1 MIQIDLPTLVKRLN
15 LFSRQALEMAAS
27 ECMSQ
32 QAAEIT
38 VSHVLIQMLAMPRSD
53 LRVIT
58 RQGDIGMEE
67 LRQALTVENYTTAR
81 SADSY
86 PAFSPMLVEW
96 LKEGWL
102 LASAEMQ
109 HSELRGGVLLLA
121 LLHSPLRYIPPA
133 AARLL
138 TGINRDRLQQDFV
151 QWTQESAES
160 VVPDADGKVAGTL
173 TDAADTLL
181 ARYAKNMT
189 ADARNG
195 RLDPVLCRDYEIDLM
210 IDILCRRRKNNPVVV
225 GDAGVGKS
233 ALIEGL
239 ALRIVAGQVPDKL
252 KNTDIMTLDLGAL
265 QAGASVKGEFEKR
278 FKGLMAEVIFSPV
291 PVILFIDEA
300 HTLIGAGN
308 QQGGLDI
315 SNLLKPALARGE
327 LKTIAATTWSE
338 YKKYF
343 EKDAALSRRFQLV
356 KVSEPNAA
364 EATIILRGL
373 SAVYEQS
380 HGVLI
385 DDDALQAA
393 ATLSERYLSGRQ
405 LPDKA
410 IDVLDTACARVAIN
424 LSSPPKQISA
434 LTTLSHQQEAEIRQ
448 LERELRI
455 GLRTDTSRMT
465 EVLEQYDETLSAL
478 DELEV
483 AWQQQQTLVQEIIAL
498 RQQLLGV
505 AEDDVASLPDADAV
519 EDTPPEAE
527 QDSTDAE
534 SADDAGSVQPEETA
548 ETVSPVQRLAQLT
561 AELDALHNDQLLV
574 SPHVDKKQIAA
585 VIAEWTG
592 VPLNRLSQNEMSVIT
607 DLPVW
612 LGGTIKGQDL
622 AIASLHKHLLT
633 ARADLR
639 RPGRPLGA
647 FLLAGPSGVG
657 KTETVLQLA
666 ELLYGGRQYLTT
678 INMSEFQEKHTV
690 SRLIGSPP
698 GYVGY
703 GEGGVLTE
711 AIRQKPYS
719 VVLLD
724 EVEKAH
730 PDVLNLFYQAFDK
743 GEMADGEGRLID
755 CKNIVFFLTSN
766 LGYQVIV
773 EHADDP
779 ETMQE
784 ALYPVLADFFKPA
797 LLARMEVVPYLPLS
811 KETLATIIAGKL
823 ARLDNVLRSR
833 FGADVIIGPEVTDE
847 IMSRVTR
854 AENGARMLESVID
867 GDMLPPLSLLL
878 LQKMAANTAIARIRL
893 SAADGAFTADVEDAL
908 PDDAV
913 TPQTED
919 ETVL

>member
-1 MIQIDLPTLVKRLN
+1 MIQIELSTLVKRLN
-15 LFSRQALEMAAS
+15 PFSRQALEMAATA
-27 ECMSQ
+27 CVSQ
-32 QAAEIT
+32 QATEIT
-38 VSHVLIQMLAMPRSD
+38 VSHVLLQMLAIPRSD
-53 LRVIT
+53 LRVIINKA
-58 RQGDIGMEE
+58 GIGTEE
-67 LRQALTVENYTTAR
+67 LGQALTVEHFSTMRHT
-81 SADSY
+81 DSY
-86 PAFSPMLVEW
+86 PVFSPLLVEW
-96 LKEGWL
+96 LRDGWL

-109 HSELRGGVLLLA
+109 SSELRGGILLLA
-121 LLHSPLRYIPPA
+121 LLHSVSRYVPPA

-138 TGINRDRLQQDFV
+138 TGINRDRLQQDFAD
-151 QWTQESAES
+151 WTRESAES
-160 VVPDADGKVAGTL
+160 VMQNADKSVPAAAQ
-173 TDAADTLL
+173 TDDSLL
-181 ARYAKNMT
+181 GRYAKNMT
-189 ADARNG
+189 EDARLG
-195 RLDPVLCRDYEIDLM
+195 RLDPVLCRDNEIDLM

-225 GDAGVGKS
+225 GEAGVGKS

-239 ALRIVAGQVPDKL
+239 ALRIIAGQVPDKL

-278 FKGLMAEVIFSPV
+278 FKGLMAEVIQSPKS
-291 PVILFIDEA
+291 VILFIDEA

-315 SNLLKPALARGE
+315 SNLLKPSLARGE

-373 SAVYEQS
+373 AAVYEQA

-405 LPDKA
+405 LPDKS

-434 LTTLSHQQEAEIRQ
+434 LNTQCQQCEAEIRQ
-448 LERELRI
+448 LEREMRI
-455 GLRTDTSRMT
+455 GLRTDGGRRDEAYT
-465 EVLEQYDETLSAL
+465 QYEAAQAELQAL
-478 DELEV
+478 DA
-483 AWQQQQTLVQEIIAL
+483 AWHQQQMLVQEIIVL
-498 RQQLLGV
+498 RQALLTE
-505 AEDDVASLPDADAV
+505 ADV
-519 EDTPPEAE
+519 
-527 QDSTDAE
+527 QDE
-534 SADDAGSVQPEETA
+534 DDAGNDDAPSQADTVPEDKTA
-548 ETVSPVQRLAQLT
+548 AAERLASLS
-561 AELDALHNDQLLV
+561 AELEVLHHTQLLV

-607 DLPVW
+607 DLPQW
-612 LGGTIKGQDL
+612 LGETIKGQDL
-622 AIASLHKHLLT
+622 AIKHLHKHLLT

-666 ELLYGGRQYLTT
+666 DLLYGGRQYLTT

-743 GEMADGEGRLID
+743 GEMADGEGRVID

-773 EHADDP
+773 EQADNP
-779 ETMQE
+779 EAMHD

-811 KETLATIIAGKL
+811 RETLTTIIAGKL
-823 ARLDNVLRSR
+823 ARLDNVLRTR
-833 FGADVIIGPEVTDE
+833 FGAEVVITPNVTDE
-847 IMSRVTR
+847 IMQRVTR

-867 GDMLPPLSLLL
+867 GDMLPSLSLLL
-878 LQKMAANTAIARIRL
+878 LQKMAANTAIARISL
-893 SAADGAFTADVEDAL
+893 DVQDCAFTADVEDA
-908 PDDAV
+908 V
-913 TPQTED
+913 TE
-919 ETVL
+919 EEGVV

>member
-1 MIQIDLPTLVKRLN
+1 MIQIDLATLVKRLN
-15 LFSRQALEMAAS
+15 PFSKQALEMAAS

-32 QAAEIT
+32 QASEIT
-38 VSHVLIQMLAMPRSD
+38 VSHVLIQMLAIPRSD
-53 LRVIT
+53 LRVIAE
-58 RQGDIGMEE
+58 RADIGTDE
-67 LRQALTVENYTTAR
+67 LRQALTVENYATSRA
-81 SADSY
+81 ADSY
-86 PAFSPMLVEW
+86 PSFSPMLVEW
-96 LKEGWL
+96 LKEAWL

-109 HSELRGGVLLLA
+109 QTELRGGILLLA
-121 LLHSPLRYIPPA
+121 LLHTPLRYVPPV

-138 TGINRDRLQQDFV
+138 TAINRDQLQQDFAG
-151 QWTQESAES
+151 WTRESAES
-160 VVPDADGKVAGTL
+160 VVLNADGHVASDT
-173 TDAADTLL
+173 ADTGDSLL
-181 ARYAKNMT
+181 GRYAKNMT
-189 ADARNG
+189 DDARQG
-195 RLDPVLCRDYEIDLM
+195 RLDPVLCRDNEIDLM

-225 GDAGVGKS
+225 GEAGVGKS

-239 ALRIVAGQVPDKL
+239 ALRIVVDRVPDKL
-252 KNTDIMTLDLGAL
+252 RDTEIMTLDLGAL

-278 FKGLMAEVIFSPV
+278 FKGLMAEVIQSPK

-356 KVSEPNAA
+356 KVSEPTAA

-385 DDDALQAA
+385 DDEALQAA

-434 LTTLSHQQEAEIRQ
+434 LTTLRHQCEAEIRQ

-455 GLRTDTSRMT
+455 GLRTDTSRLSD
-465 EVLEQYDETLSAL
+465 VLVQYDETLTEL
-478 DELEV
+478 DELEA
-483 AWQQQQTLVQEIIAL
+483 AWRQQQMLVQEIISLRKAL
-498 RQQLLGV
+498 LEETV
-505 AEDDVASLPDADAV
+505 AEDAATVAADERVV
-519 EDTPPEAE
+519 ETTD
-527 QDSTDAE
+527 DSTVATDEPA
-534 SADDAGSVQPEETA
+534 AGQPEPEIPPA
-548 ETVSPVQRLAQLT
+548 ERLARLT
-561 AELDALHNDQLLV
+561 AELDALHNTQRLV

-607 DLPVW
+607 DLPQW
-612 LGGTIKGQDL
+612 LGDTIKGQDL
-622 AIASLHKHLLT
+622 AIKHLHKHLLT

-773 EHADDP
+773 DHADDP

-811 KETLATIIAGKL
+811 KETLAVIIAGKL
-823 ARLDNVLRSR
+823 ARLDNVLRTR
-833 FGADVIIGPEVTDE
+833 FGAEVVIEPEVTDE
-847 IMSRVTR
+847 IMQRVTR

-867 GDMLPPLSLLL
+867 GEMLPPLSLLL
-878 LQKMAANTAIARIRL
+878 LQKMAANVAIARIVL
-893 SAADGAFTADVEDAL
+893 GVADGAFTAVVEDA
-908 PDDAV
+908 PEDSADSDALSEPE
-913 TPQTED
+913 TQD
-919 ETVL
+919 ATVL

>member
-1 MIQIDLPTLVKRLN
+1 MIQIDLATLVKRLN
-15 LFSRQALEMAAS
+15 PFSKQALEMAAS

-38 VSHVLIQMLAMPRSD
+38 VSHVLIQMLAIPRSD

-58 RQGDIGMEE
+58 DRANIGADE
-67 LRQALTVENYTTAR
+67 LRQALTVENYATAR

-96 LKEGWL
+96 LKEAWL

-109 HSELRGGVLLLA
+109 QTELRGGVLLLT
-121 LLHSPLRYIPPA
+121 LLHSPLRYVPSA
-133 AARLL
+133 AGRLL
-138 TGINRDRLQQDFV
+138 TAINRDQLQQDFAG
-151 QWTQESAES
+151 WTKESAES
-160 VVPDADGKVAGTL
+160 VVLNADGQVASAT
-173 TDAADTLL
+173 ADTGDSLL
-181 ARYAKNMT
+181 CRYAKNMT
-189 ADARNG
+189 EDARKG
-195 RLDPVLCRDYEIDLM
+195 RLDPVLCRDNEIDLM

-225 GDAGVGKS
+225 GEAGVGKS

-239 ALRIVAGQVPDKL
+239 ALRIVDGRVPDKL
-252 KNTDIMTLDLGAL
+252 RDTDIMTLDLGAL

-278 FKGLMAEVIFSPV
+278 FKGLMAEVIQSPK

-300 HTLIGAGN
+300 HTLIGTGN

-356 KVSEPNAA
+356 KVSEPTAA

-385 DDDALQAA
+385 DDEALQAA

-434 LTTLSHQQEAEIRQ
+434 LTTLRHQCEAEIRQ

-455 GLRTDTSRMT
+455 GLRTDTSRLT
-465 EVLEQYDETLSAL
+465 EVLVQYDETLTEL
-478 DELEV
+478 DELEA
-483 AWQQQQTLVQEIIAL
+483 AWHQQQTLVQEIIAL
-498 RQQLLGV
+498 RKGLLDET
-505 AEDDVASLPDADAV
+505 AAPDAGTVAGDERIAETIDDNTV
-519 EDTPPEAE
+519 AADEPVAGPPEPEILPAE
-527 QDSTDAE
+527 
-534 SADDAGSVQPEETA
+534 
-548 ETVSPVQRLAQLT
+548 RLAQLT
-561 AELDALHNDQLLV
+561 AELDALHNTQLLV

-607 DLPVW
+607 DLPQW
-612 LGGTIKGQDL
+612 LGDTIKGQDL
-622 AIASLHKHLLT
+622 AIKHLHKHLLT

-755 CKNIVFFLTSN
+755 CKNVAFFLTSN

-773 EHADDP
+773 EHADNP
-779 ETMQE
+779 ESMQK

-811 KETLATIIAGKL
+811 RETLAVIIAGKL
-823 ARLDNVLRSR
+823 ARLDNVLRTR
-833 FGADVIIGPEVTDE
+833 FGAEVVIEPEVTDE
-847 IMSRVTR
+847 IMQRVTR

-867 GDMLPPLSLLL
+867 GEMLPPLSLLL
-878 LQKMAANTAIARIRL
+878 LQKMAANAAIACIVL
-893 SAADGAFTADVEDAL
+893 GVADGAFIADVEDSPEDSA
-908 PDDAV
+908 DADAQ
-913 TPQTED
+913 PEPETED
-919 ETVL
+919 AAVL

>member
-1 MIQIDLPTLVKRLN
+1 MIQINLTSLVKHLN
-15 LFSRQALEMAAS
+15 PFSRQALEAAAA

-32 QAAEIT
+32 QATEIT
-38 VSHVLIQMLAMPRSD
+38 VAHVLLQMLAAVRSD
-53 LRVIT
+53 VRVIAERAEIDT
-58 RQGDIGMEE
+58 NA
-67 LRQALTVENYTTAR
+67 LRRALTVENYVTAR
-81 SADSY
+81 ATDSY

-109 HSELRGGVLLLA
+109 HSELRGGTLLLA
-121 LLHSPLRYIPPA
+121 LLHSPLRYVPSA

-138 TGINRDRLQQDFV
+138 TGINRDRLQQDFGE
-151 QWTQESAES
+151 WTRESAES
-160 VVPDADGKVAGTL
+160 VVPDAGGQTVGT
-173 TDAADTLL
+173 TADTGDSLL
-181 ARYAKNMT
+181 GRYAKNMT
-189 ADARNG
+189 ADACNG
-195 RLDPVLCRDYEIDLM
+195 KLDPVLCRDHEIDLM

-225 GDAGVGKS
+225 GEAGVGKS

-252 KNTDIMTLDLGAL
+252 RDTDIMTLDLGAL

-278 FKGLMAEVIFSPV
+278 FKGLMAEVSQSPK
-291 PVILFIDEA
+291 PIILFIDEA

-315 SNLLKPALARGE
+315 SGLLKPAIARGE
-327 LKTIAATTWSE
+327 LKTIAATTWRE

-356 KVSEPNAA
+356 KVSEPTAA

-434 LTTLSHQQEAEIRQ
+434 LTTLCQQCEAEMRQ
-448 LERELRI
+448 LEREIRI
-455 GLRTDTSRMT
+455 GLRSDASRLT
-465 EVLEQYDETLSAL
+465 EVTAQYDYTLSEL
-478 DELEV
+478 DELDT
-483 AWQQQQTLVQEIIAL
+483 AWHQQQALVQEIIAL
-498 RQQLLGV
+498 RKELLDETEASSSEDITLPNSDDNAASTDEPV
-505 AEDDVASLPDADAV
+505 AEP
-519 EDTPPEAE
+519 
-527 QDSTDAE
+527 TDATPGIPP
-534 SADDAGSVQPEETA
+534 AI
-548 ETVSPVQRLAQLT
+548 RLAQLT
-561 AELDALHNDQLLV
+561 AELEILHHTQLLV

-607 DLPVW
+607 DLPQW
-612 LGGTIKGQDL
+612 LGDTIKGQDL
-622 AIASLHKHLLT
+622 AIGHLHKHLLT

-773 EHADDP
+773 EHADNP
-779 ETMQE
+779 ETMHD

-811 KETLATIIAGKL
+811 RETLSVIIAGKL
-823 ARLDNVLRSR
+823 ARLDNVLRAR
-833 FGADVIIGPEVTDE
+833 FSAEVVIEPEVTDE
-847 IMSRVTR
+847 IMQRVTR

-867 GDMLPPLSLLL
+867 GEMLPPLSLLL
-878 LQKMAANTAIARIRL
+878 LQKMAANVAIVRIVL
-893 SAADGAFTADVEDAL
+893 GVTNGAFTADVEDA
-908 PDDAV
+908 PDDSLV
-913 TPQTED
+913 ENMQSEPETED

>member
-1 MIQIDLPTLVKRLN
+1 MIQIDLATLVKRLAP
-15 LFSRQALEMAAS
+15 FAKQALEAAAS

-38 VSHVLIQMLAMPRSD
+38 VAHVLLQMLATPRSD
-53 LRVIT
+53 FRVIAE
-58 RQGDIGMEE
+58 RAEIGADD
-67 LRQALTVENYTTAR
+67 LRQALTVENYATAR
-81 SADSY
+81 SSDSY
-86 PAFSPMLVEW
+86 PSFSPMLVEW
-96 LKEGWL
+96 LKEAWL

-109 HSELRGGVLLLA
+109 QTELRGGVLLLA
-121 LLHSPLRYIPPA
+121 LLHSPLRYLPPA

-138 TGINRDRLQQDFV
+138 TAINRDLLRQDFAG
-151 QWTQESAES
+151 WTKESAES
-160 VVPDADGKVAGTL
+160 VILNADGQ
-173 TDAADTLL
+173 AASAIADTGDTLL

-189 ADARNG
+189 DDARQG
-195 RLDPVLCRDYEIDLM
+195 RLDPVLCRDNEIDLM

-225 GDAGVGKS
+225 GEAGVGKS

-239 ALRIVAGQVPDKL
+239 ALRIIAGQVPDKL
-252 KNTDIMTLDLGAL
+252 RDTDIMTLDLGAL

-278 FKGLMAEVIFSPV
+278 FKGLMAEVIQSPK

-385 DDDALQAA
+385 DDEALQAA

-424 LSSPPKQISA
+424 LSSPPRQISA
-434 LTTLSHQQEAEIRQ
+434 LTTLRQQCEAEIRQ
-448 LERELRI
+448 LEREIRI
-455 GLRTDTSRMT
+455 GLRSDTSRLN
-465 EVLEQYDETLSAL
+465 EVLAQYDETLSELDAL
-478 DELEV
+478 EA
-483 AWQQQQTLVQEIIAL
+483 AWRQQQTLVQEIIAL
-498 RQQLLGV
+498 RKGLLDETDATGNDETATPETEAV
-505 AEDDVASLPDADAV
+505 GSDDESVTA
-519 EDTPPEAE
+519 PPEAE
-527 QDSTDAE
+527 
-534 SADDAGSVQPEETA
+534 PEM
-548 ETVSPVQRLAQLT
+548 SPAARLAQLT
-561 AELDALHNDQLLV
+561 AELDALHHTQLLV
-574 SPHVDKKQIAA
+574 SPHVDKKQIAS

-607 DLPVW
+607 DLPQW
-612 LGGTIKGQDL
+612 LGDTIKGQAL
-622 AIASLHKHLLT
+622 AIKHLHKHLLT

-755 CKNIVFFLTSN
+755 CKNVVFFLTSN

-773 EHADDP
+773 EHADNP
-779 ETMQE
+779 EAMQE

-811 KETLATIIAGKL
+811 RETLAVIIAGKL
-823 ARLDNVLRSR
+823 ARLDNVLRAR
-833 FGADVIIGPEVTDE
+833 FGAEVVIEPEVTDE
-847 IMSRVTR
+847 IMQRVTR

-867 GDMLPPLSLLL
+867 GEMLPPLSLLL
-878 LQKMAANTAIARIRL
+878 LQKMAANIAIARITL
-893 SAADGAFTADVEDAL
+893 GVANGAFTADVEDV
-908 PDDAV
+908 PDEDTQPV
-913 TPQTED
+913 TETED
-919 ETVL
+919 EAVL

>member
-1 MIQIDLPTLVKRLN
+1 MIQIDLATLVKRLN
-15 LFSRQALEMAAS
+15 PFAKQALEMAAS

-32 QAAEIT
+32 KAAEIT
-38 VSHVLIQMLAMPRSD
+38 VSHVLIQMLAIPRSD
-53 LRVIT
+53 LRVIAE
-58 RQGDIGMEE
+58 RADIGTDE
-67 LRQALTVENYTTAR
+67 LRQALTVENYATSRA
-81 SADSY
+81 ADSY
-86 PAFSPMLVEW
+86 PSFSPMLVEW
-96 LKEGWL
+96 LKEAWL

-109 HSELRGGVLLLA
+109 QTELRGGVLLLA
-121 LLHSPLRYIPPA
+121 LLHSPMRYVLPA

-138 TGINRDRLQQDFV
+138 TAINRDQLQQDFAG
-151 QWTQESAES
+151 WTRESAES
-160 VVPDADGKVAGTL
+160 VVLNADGHVAT
-173 TDAADTLL
+173 ADTGDSLL
-181 ARYAKNMT
+181 GRYAKNMT
-189 ADARNG
+189 EDARQG
-195 RLDPVLCRDYEIDLM
+195 RLDPVLCRDNEIDLM

-225 GDAGVGKS
+225 GEAGVGKS

-239 ALRIVAGQVPDKL
+239 ALRIVDGRVPDKL
-252 KNTDIMTLDLGAL
+252 RDTDIMTLDLGAL

-278 FKGLMAEVIFSPV
+278 FKGLMAEVIQSPK

-356 KVSEPNAA
+356 KVSEPTAA

-385 DDDALQAA
+385 DDEALQAA

-434 LTTLSHQQEAEIRQ
+434 LTTLRHQCEAEIRQ

-455 GLRTDTSRMT
+455 GLRTDTSRLT
-465 EVLEQYDETLSAL
+465 DVLVQYDETLTEL
-478 DELEV
+478 DELET
-483 AWQQQQTLVQEIIAL
+483 AWRQQQTLVQEIISLRKAL
-498 RQQLLGV
+498 LEETVAADERV
-505 AEDDVASLPDADAV
+505 AETTD
-519 EDTPPEAE
+519 
-527 QDSTDAE
+527 DSTVATDEPA
-534 SADDAGSVQPEETA
+534 AGQPEPEIPPA
-548 ETVSPVQRLAQLT
+548 ERLAQLT
-561 AELDALHNDQLLV
+561 AELDALHNTQRLV

-607 DLPVW
+607 DLPQW
-612 LGGTIKGQDL
+612 LGDTIKGQDL
-622 AIASLHKHLLT
+622 AIKHLHKHLLT

-773 EHADDP
+773 DHADDP

-811 KETLATIIAGKL
+811 KETLAVIIAGKL
-823 ARLDNVLRSR
+823 ARLDNVLRTR
-833 FGADVIIGPEVTDE
+833 FGAEVVIEPEVTDE
-847 IMSRVTR
+847 IMQRVTR

-867 GDMLPPLSLLL
+867 GEMLPPLSLLL
-878 LQKMAANTAIARIRL
+878 LQKMATNAAIARIVL
-893 SAADGAFTADVEDAL
+893 GVADGAFTAVVKDAPEDSADSDAL
-908 PDDAV
+908 SEPETQDA
-913 TPQTED
+913 
-919 ETVL
+919 TVL

>member
-1 MIQIDLPTLVKRLN
+1 MIQIDLTTLVKRLN
-15 LFSRQALEMAAS
+15 PFSKQALEMAAS

-32 QAAEIT
+32 QAAEIN
-38 VSHVLIQMLAMPRSD
+38 VAHVLIQMLTIPRSD
-53 LRVIT
+53 LQVIAEHADIS
-58 RQGDIGMEE
+58 GDE
-67 LRQALTVENYTTAR
+67 LRQTLTVENYTTSR

-96 LKEGWL
+96 LKESWL

-109 HSELRGGVLLLA
+109 QTELRGGVLLLA
-121 LLHSPLRYIPPA
+121 LLHTPLRYVPPA

-138 TGINRDRLQQDFV
+138 TNINRDQLQQDFAG
-151 QWTQESAES
+151 WTKASAES
-160 VVPDADGKVAGTL
+160 VVHTDGQSGQHATVAGEE
-173 TDAADTLL
+173 TLL

-189 ADARNG
+189 EDARNG
-195 RLDPVLCRDYEIDLM
+195 KLDPVLCRDNEIDLM

-225 GDAGVGKS
+225 GEAGVGKS

-252 KNTDIMTLDLGAL
+252 RDTNIMTLDLGAL

-278 FKGLMAEVIFSPV
+278 FKGLMAEVIQSPKQ
-291 PVILFIDEA
+291 VILFIDEA

-385 DDDALQAA
+385 DDEALQAA

-434 LTTLSHQQEAEIRQ
+434 QTTLSHQCEAEMRQ
-448 LERELRI
+448 LEREIRI
-455 GLRTDTSRMT
+455 GLRTDTSRLT
-465 EVLEQYDETLSAL
+465 DVIVQYDETLTAL
-478 DELEV
+478 DELNA
-483 AWQQQQTLVQEIIAL
+483 AWQQQQALVQEIIAL
-498 RQQLLGV
+498 RKGLLEEPEIPP
-505 AEDDVASLPDADAV
+505 AEENTS
-519 EDTPPEAE
+519 
-527 QDSTDAE
+527 DAE
-534 SADDAGSVQPEETA
+534 NSGDITPQDETETSGQEGETEPQLSPA
-548 ETVSPVQRLAQLT
+548 ERLSQLT
-561 AELDALHNDQLLV
+561 AELDALHDTQLLI

-607 DLPVW
+607 DLPQW
-612 LGGTIKGQDL
+612 LGDTIKGQNL
-622 AIASLHKHLLT
+622 AIKHLHKHLLT

-773 EHADDP
+773 EYADNP
-779 ETMQE
+779 EAMKE
-784 ALYPVLADFFKPA
+784 ALYPVLSDFFKPA

-811 KETLATIIAGKL
+811 RDTLATIISGKL

-833 FGADVIIGPEVTDE
+833 FNAEVVIAPAVTDE
-847 IMSRVTR
+847 IMQRVTR

-867 GDMLPPLSLLL
+867 GEMLPPLSLLL
-878 LQKMAANTAIARIRL
+878 LQKMAANAVITRISL
-893 SAADGAFTADVEDAL
+893 GVTNGAFTADIEEEMAVSDDTPEPETVEDAAL
-908 PDDAV
+908 
-913 TPQTED
+913 
-919 ETVL
+919 

>member
-1 MIQIDLPTLVKRLN
+1 MIQIDLATLVKRLN
-15 LFSRQALEMAAS
+15 PFAKQALEMAAS

-38 VSHVLIQMLAMPRSD
+38 VSHVLIQMLAIPRSD
-53 LRVIT
+53 LRIIAEKAEIQ
-58 RQGDIGMEE
+58 REA
-67 LRQALTVENYTTAR
+67 LRLALTVENYATSR

-96 LKEGWL
+96 LKESWL

-109 HSELRGGVLLLA
+109 HSELRGGVMLLA
-121 LLHSPLRYIPPA
+121 LLHTPLRYVPPA
-133 AARLL
+133 ATRLL
-138 TGINRDRLQQDFV
+138 TGINRDRLQQDFT
-151 QWTQESAES
+151 QWTLESAES
-160 VVPDADGKVAGTL
+160 VMQSTDSQPLNVAAEAG
-173 TDAADTLL
+173 DSLL

-195 RLDPVLCRDYEIDLM
+195 RLDPVLCRDHEIDLM

-225 GDAGVGKS
+225 GEAGVGKS

-252 KNTDIMTLDLGAL
+252 KHTDIMTLDLGAL

-278 FKGLMAEVIFSPV
+278 FKGLMAEVISSPV

-356 KVSEPNAA
+356 KVTEPDAA

-385 DDDALQAA
+385 DDEALQAA

-424 LSSPPKQISA
+424 LSSPPKQLAA
-434 LTTLSHQQEAEIRQ
+434 LTTISQQCEAEIRQ
-448 LERELRI
+448 LEREIRI
-455 GLRTDTSRMT
+455 GLRTDITRMN
-465 EVLEQYDETLSAL
+465 EVLVQYDEVLTELH
-478 DELEV
+478 ELED
-483 AWQQQQTLVQEIIAL
+483 AWHQQQERVQEIIAL
-498 RQQLLGV
+498 RRVLLG
-505 AEDDVASLPDADAV
+505 
-519 EDTPPEAE
+519 EA
-527 QDSTDAE
+527 QDSDSKQTETDLSSLDENADREPATLTIPPAE
-534 SADDAGSVQPEETA
+534 
-548 ETVSPVQRLAQLT
+548 RLAQLT
-561 AELDALHNDQLLV
+561 AELDVLHNTQMLV

-612 LGGTIKGQDL
+612 LGNVIKGQDL
-622 AIASLHKHLLT
+622 AIATLHKHLLT

-719 VVLLD
+719 IVLLD

-743 GEMADGEGRLID
+743 GEMADGEGRIID

-773 EHADDP
+773 EHAGNA
-779 ETMQE
+779 EMMQE
-784 ALYPVLADFFKPA
+784 ELYPVLADFFKPA
-797 LLARMEVVPYLPLS
+797 LLARMEVVPFLPLS
-811 KETLATIIAGKL
+811 KETLATIITGKL

-833 FGADVIIGPEVTDE
+833 FNADVIINPDVIDE
-847 IMSRVTR
+847 IMNRVTR

-878 LQKMAANTAIARIRL
+878 LQKMAAGTAIARISLGVR
-893 SAADGAFTADVEDAL
+893 DGAFTADIE
-908 PDDAV
+908 DAV
-913 TPQTED
+913 TAD
-919 ETVL
+919 EGML

>member
-1 MIQIDLPTLVKRLN
+1 MIQIDLTTLVKRLN
-15 LFSRQALEMAAS
+15 PFSKQALEMAAS

-32 QAAEIT
+32 QAAEIN
-38 VSHVLIQMLAMPRSD
+38 VAHVLIQMLTIPRSD
-53 LRVIT
+53 LRVIAEHADIS
-58 RQGDIGMEE
+58 GDE
-67 LRQALTVENYTTAR
+67 LRQTLTVENYTTSR

-96 LKEGWL
+96 LKESWL

-109 HSELRGGVLLLA
+109 QTELRGGVLLLA
-121 LLHSPLRYIPPA
+121 LLHTPLRYVPPA

-138 TGINRDRLQQDFV
+138 TNINRDQLQQDFAG
-151 QWTQESAES
+151 WTKASAES
-160 VVPDADGKVAGTL
+160 VVLTDGQSGQHATVAGEE
-173 TDAADTLL
+173 TLL

-189 ADARNG
+189 EDARNG
-195 RLDPVLCRDYEIDLM
+195 KLDPVLCRDNEIDQM

-225 GDAGVGKS
+225 GEAGVGKS

-252 KNTDIMTLDLGAL
+252 RDTNIMTLDLGAL

-278 FKGLMAEVIFSPV
+278 FKGLMAEVIQSPKQ
-291 PVILFIDEA
+291 VILFIDEA

-385 DDDALQAA
+385 DDEALQAA

-434 LTTLSHQQEAEIRQ
+434 LTTLSHQCEAEMRQ
-448 LERELRI
+448 LEREIRI
-455 GLRTDTSRMT
+455 GLRTDTSRLT
-465 EVLEQYDETLSAL
+465 DVIAQYDETLTAL
-478 DELEV
+478 DELNA
-483 AWQQQQTLVQEIIAL
+483 AWQQQQALVQEIIAL
-498 RQQLLGV
+498 RKGLLEEPKIPP
-505 AEDDVASLPDADAV
+505 AEENTS
-519 EDTPPEAE
+519 
-527 QDSTDAE
+527 DAE
-534 SADDAGSVQPEETA
+534 NSGDITPQDETETSGQEGETEPQLSPA
-548 ETVSPVQRLAQLT
+548 ERLSQLT
-561 AELDALHNDQLLV
+561 AELDALHDTQLLV

-607 DLPVW
+607 DLPQW
-612 LGGTIKGQDL
+612 LGDTIKGQNL
-622 AIASLHKHLLT
+622 AIKHLHKHLLT

-773 EHADDP
+773 EYADNP
-779 ETMQE
+779 EAMKE
-784 ALYPVLADFFKPA
+784 ALYPVLSDFFKPA

-811 KETLATIIAGKL
+811 RDTLATIISGKL

-833 FGADVIIGPEVTDE
+833 FNAEVVIAPAVTDE
-847 IMSRVTR
+847 IMQRVTR

-867 GDMLPPLSLLL
+867 GEMLPPLSLLL
-878 LQKMAANTAIARIRL
+878 LQKMAANAVITRISL
-893 SAADGAFTADVEDAL
+893 GVTNGAFTADIEEEMAVSDDTPEPETVEDAAL
-908 PDDAV
+908 
-913 TPQTED
+913 
-919 ETVL
+919 

>member
-160 VVPDADGKVAGTL
+160 VVPDADGKGAGTM
-173 TDAADTLL
+173 TDASDTLL

-195 RLDPVLCRDYEIDLM
+195 RLDPVLCRDHEIDLM

-225 GDAGVGKS
+225 GEAGVGKS

-278 FKGLMAEVIFSPV
+278 FKGLMAEVISSPV

-455 GLRTDTSRMT
+455 GLRTDTSRMPAT
-465 EVLEQYDETLSAL
+465 AAPAEASSMA
-478 DELEV
+478 
-483 AWQQQQTLVQEIIAL
+483 
-498 RQQLLGV
+498 GV
-505 AEDDVASLPDADAV
+505 AVAVATTTPPDATA
-519 EDTPPEAE
+519 TLQAM
-527 QDSTDAE
+527 QSCRRE
-534 SADDAGSVQPEETA
+534 SAALE
-548 ETVSPVQRLAQLT
+548 RL
-561 AELDALHNDQLLV
+561 DCYD
-574 SPHVDKKQIAA
+574 
-585 VIAEWTG
+585 
-592 VPLNRLSQNEMSVIT
+592 R
-607 DLPVW
+607 
-612 LGGTIKGQDL
+612 
-622 AIASLHKHLLT
+622 
-633 ARADLR
+633 
-639 RPGRPLGA
+639 
-647 FLLAGPSGVG
+647 LLAPLSPSGFDGALVKAGFVG
-657 KTETVLQLA
+657 EAWTRATE
-666 ELLYGGRQYLTT
+666 
-678 INMSEFQEKHTV
+678 QEKHRQGNTTELLVTQVPGERPTV
-690 SRLIGSPP
+690 VITTPAIGHVPP
-698 GYVGY
+698 
-703 GEGGVLTE
+703 
-711 AIRQKPYS
+711 R
-719 VVLLD
+719 
-724 EVEKAH
+724 
-730 PDVLNLFYQAFDK
+730 
-743 GEMADGEGRLID
+743 
-755 CKNIVFFLTSN
+755 
-766 LGYQVIV
+766 
-773 EHADDP
+773 
-779 ETMQE
+779 
-784 ALYPVLADFFKPA
+784 PVLMFSCVDNITRMQVALMHPLDVHDIAVTLNADNRA
-797 LLARMEVVPYLPLS
+797 LRSHWFVRENGTLLESSRGLS
-811 KETLATIIAGKL
+811 GIDEIKQLFGAKTLTVDTGADNAAGKL
-823 ARLDNVLRSR
+823 TFN
-833 FGADVIIGPEVTDE
+833 
-847 IMSRVTR
+847 
-854 AENGARMLESVID
+854 ID
-867 GDMLPPLSLLL
+867 GL
-878 LQKMAANTAIARIRL
+878 ARAIAPLR
-893 SAADGAFTADVEDAL
+893 DACHW
-908 PDDAV
+908 AG
-913 TPQTED
+913 E
-919 ETVL
+919 